1 MNTAFIISIV
11 FYFNYSPE
19 ACKFIVENCRA
30 NVVIVEDNKQ
40 LEKIIAIKHE
50 LPNLKAVVQ
59 YLGTPHFVNPTSEE
73 GEDLRKLVYSWR
85 EFMDLGSVSNEELD
99 RHLKCRLKAIAV
111 NQCCA
116 LIYTSGTT
124 GQPKGAMMSHD
135 NLTWT
140 ARISNEFLSANSKDI
155 FLSYL
160 PLSHSAAQMIDV
172 WMPIAGKV
180 SFFRYCVQY
189 HHILMLLCEYL
200 MYY

>member
-1 MNTAFIISIV
+1 M
-11 FYFNYSPE
+11 
-19 ACKFIVENCRA
+19 
-30 NVVIVEDNKQ
+30 
-40 LEKIIAIKHE
+40 
-50 LPNLKAVVQ
+50 PNLKAVVQ
-59 YLGTPHFVNPTSEE
+59 YLGTPHFVNPTSEG
-73 GEDLRKLVYSWR
+73 GEDLRKLVYSWK

-172 WMPIAGKV
+172 WMPIAGKI
-180 SFFRYCVQY
+180 SFFRYCVQCY
-189 HHILMLLCEYL
+189 QISLCDY
-200 MYY
+200 